1 MTNPNT
7 FDGTKLRP
15 MTKAEHEQWL
25 QDCAGFEAAAATANQ
40 IAAARASALA
50 KLAKLGLTATELN
63 ALVG

>member
-1 MTNPNT
+1 MTKPNI
-7 FDGTKLRP
+7 FDGTEHRA

-25 QDCAGFEAAAATANQ
+25 EDCAGFEAAAATANK

-50 KLAKLGLTATELN
+50 KLAKLGLTADEMT